1 MSTLAATSS
10 DDLWQAWSLDPLALA
25 LAGISVAFFLQGW
38 RRLHRRRPDLA
49 PWTRIPLFCGGIA
62 LVLIG
67 IVSPLDAIAEE
78 YLQSAHMLQH
88 VLIADLGVALALVA
102 VRGPLALFF
111 LPRDLLAPLARARP
125 LRRTL
130 AFLLRPAVALS
141 LWVGVLVAW
150 HVPVLYEAA
159 LGSPA
164 LHRLEHASFVLVGA
178 LVWTLVIDPARHL
191 RLTTSER
198 IGVAV
203 LLFWLGQVLSYVFVF
218 GPEPFYDVYV
228 DQPERLLGLSPL
240 ADQKLA
246 GVVMMV
252 EQALTLGLAI
262 VLLFRLARRERPAPR
277 RDPRSRDALPLVL
290 LVRAA
295 LPRPCTRRARALR
308 PRLAARPRHC
318 LACRFASRRDSSSSS
333 ARSTRRSGRS
343 RPSTSSS
350 STCSRT

>member
-1 MSTLAATSS
+1 MAPLATTPP
-10 DDLWQAWSLDPLALA
+10 DELWTAWSLDPLALA
-25 LAGISVAFFLQGW
+25 LAAAALAFFLRGW

-49 PWTRIPLFCGGIA
+49 PRTRIPLFCGGVA
-62 LVLIG
+62 LVLVG

-111 LPRDLLAPLARARP
+111 LPRDLLAPLARART
-125 LRRTL
+125 LRRAL
-130 AFLLRPAVALS
+130 AFLLRPAVALT
-141 LWVGVLVAW
+141 LWVAMLVAW
-150 HVPVLYEAA
+150 HVPVAYEAA

-178 LVWTLVIDPARHL
+178 LVWTLLIDPARHL

-203 LLFWLGQVLSYVFVF
+203 LLVFLGQMLAYVFVF

-228 DQPERLLGLSPL
+228 AQPERLLGLSPV

-246 GVVMMV
+246 GVVMMA
-252 EQALTLGLAI
+252 EQTLTLGLAI
-262 VLLFRLARRERPAPR
+262 VLLFRLARRERPA
-277 RDPRSRDALPLVL
+277 AQ
-290 LVRAA
+290 
-295 LPRPCTRRARALR
+295 PRPEVA
-308 PRLAARPRHC
+308 
-318 LACRFASRRDSSSSS
+318 
-333 ARSTRRSGRS
+333 
-343 RPSTSSS
+343 
-350 STCSRT
+350 